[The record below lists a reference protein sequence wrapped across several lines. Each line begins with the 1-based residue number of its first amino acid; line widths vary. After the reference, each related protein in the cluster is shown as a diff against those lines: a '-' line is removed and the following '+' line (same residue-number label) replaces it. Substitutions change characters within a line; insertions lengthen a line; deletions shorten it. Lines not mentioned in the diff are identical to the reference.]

1 MLTQKPAKILAIV
14 PAFNEENT
22 IVGVIESLASGA
34 IRADILVVND
44 DSADETSKRARE
56 TGKAMVID
64 LSQNLGIGGC
74 VQTGFRFAVEN
85 NYDTAFQFDA
95 DGQHQ
100 ASDLPALLGPL
111 GNDETDVVIGSRFI
125 SNNDG
130 YRSSFPRRL
139 GIRILSV
146 TTRVLIG
153 QGISDCTSGFRAYNR
168 KAIAFFAENYPVDY
182 PEPEAIIMLGKNG
195 FRIREVGVNML
206 PRQGGK
212 SSISFRRGTFYYMIK
227 VMLGMAMTAVRP
239 KIQSK

>member
-1 MLTQKPAKILAIV
+1 MPASKPEKILAIV
-14 PAFNEENT
+14 PAFNEEDT
-22 IVGVIESLASGA
+22 IVGVIESLTGGT

-44 DSADETSKRARE
+44 DSADQTSKRARE
-56 TGKAMVID
+56 TCKAIVID
-64 LSQNLGIGGC
+64 ISQNLGIGGC

-85 NYDTAFQFDA
+85 NYYLAFQFDA

-100 ASDLPALLGPL
+100 ASDVPALIKPL
-111 GNDETDVVIGSRFI
+111 ENNEADVVIGSRFI
-125 SNNDG
+125 SSNNG
-130 YRSSFPRRL
+130 YRSTFPRRF

-146 TTRVLIG
+146 TTWVLIG
-153 QGISDCTSGFRAYNR
+153 RNISDCTSGFRAYNR
-168 KAIAFFAENYPVDY
+168 KAIAFLAENYPVDY
-182 PEPEAIIMLGKNG
+182 PEPEAVIMLGKNG

-239 KIQSK
+239 KIQPK